1 MATQSLTGRRRH
13 SLSWVIQ
20 FAGVVA
26 VVSVGMW
33 LGSTAAQ
40 RRTTFPTLVSRT
52 RTGFQQLQTAV
63 RKHFGLA
70 SADATSVVQRPASA
84 HPSRPPRVVPLRP
97 TGRDTNPQLGQ
108 GRR

>member
-1 MATQSLTGRRRH
+1 MATQPLTGRLRH

-20 FAGVVA
+20 FAGAVA

-52 RTGFQQLQTAV
+52 RSGFQQLQTAV
-63 RKHFGLA
+63 RKHFGLV
-70 SADATSVVQRPASA
+70 SSDATSVAERPASA

-97 TGRDTNPQLGQ
+97 TGRDTNLQH
-108 GRR
+108 GRSRR